1 MSFLHILLLVV
12 SLCKAALIPELL
24 RPLPRSRTYEGILS
38 AILEE
43 TERNGDTFLPP
54 IFSPSSPELPHY
66 VTSGGDDDDEIVLFC
81 DNEDK
86 ENMSKKPRRSES
98 PPLYD
103 DDGEEFCTTPEFDP
117 ENYNEEDDDDYII
130 GIAPELLETRKI
142 EEIYPAFLPPPF
154 NPSMLKNRVR
164 VSSNTSTFLSHSIK
178 CDEESIDIIR
188 NFTV

>member
-1 MSFLHILLLVV
+1 MGIHFFLPFFLPLLLNY
-12 SLCKAALIPELL
+12 LIV
-24 RPLPRSRTYEGILS
+24 I
-38 AILEE
+38 
-43 TERNGDTFLPP
+43 
-54 IFSPSSPELPHY
+54 
-66 VTSGGDDDDEIVLFC
+66 TSGGDDDDEIVLFC

-86 ENMSKKPRRSES
+86 ENMAKKDRRSKS

-188 NFTV
+188 NFRG